1 MGGDGLQKLCGD
13 PWVVLNLFCYNRWGF
28 NMQGHALGMG
38 NIVQFLSASV
48 IYIVQL
54 LKAYTFFPAANFQP
68 QYDDT
73 VFQFAFTV

>member
-1 MGGDGLQKLCGD
+1 
-13 PWVVLNLFCYNRWGF
+13 
-28 NMQGHALGMG
+28 MQGHALGMG